1 MAEDYNTPVKTGLKR
16 DLPYIPKD
24 ALPSVKQLEKKIART
39 NTLSTP
45 PSPPKT
51 VMSNQTVSTSED
63 KNVMQ
68 WSDVVC
74 ALIDNPQFVDD
85 IILIVL
91 DKVLKARKPQ
101 LEEKTVSDHLQH
113 FIETIELTKTTVL
126 VQKTVI
132 QQQEQTINHMTKK
145 STN

>member
-16 DLPYIPKD
+16 DLPYIPKG
-24 ALPSVKQLEKKIART
+24 ASPSVKQLEKKIART

-63 KNVMQ
+63 KTVMQ

-74 ALIDNPQFVDD
+74 ALIDN
-85 IILIVL
+85 L
-91 DKVLKARKPQ
+91 
-101 LEEKTVSDHLQH
+101 
-113 FIETIELTKTTVL
+113 
-126 VQKTVI
+126 
-132 QQQEQTINHMTKK
+132 
-145 STN
+145 

>member
-1 MAEDYNTPVKTGLKR
+1 
-16 DLPYIPKD
+16 
-24 ALPSVKQLEKKIART
+24 
-39 NTLSTP
+39 
-45 PSPPKT
+45 
-51 VMSNQTVSTSED
+51 MSNQTVSTSED